1 MVSEFWLEALLLSY
15 LLFYDFMTLRSVL
28 PITFFVKELR
38 FPNPVHRALKTCQK
52 PGVITRKSQLFNKK
66 RCRHLNTGHLI
77 KRQKMTHFH
86 WKKVALRQL
95 LVSFWACMTSIFHAR
110 QFFIKSQQ
118 ILDTRGVIGQC
129 PVIHCC
135 LFPYFFY
142 LKVFHWFRFRYLISY
157 QCNMY
162 IPRPYLF
169 ISTGRLLSY
178 PKAL

>member
-38 FPNPVHRALKTCQK
+38 FPNPVHWALNTCQK

-66 RCRHLNTGHLI
+66 RCWHLNTGYLI
-77 KRQKMTHFH
+77 KRQKMRHFH

-95 LVSFWACMTSIFHAR
+95 LGSFWACMNSIFHAR

-118 ILDTRGVIGQC
+118 TLDILRATKFNWFFI
-129 PVIHCC
+129 
-135 LFPYFFY
+135 LFLPFFTARPTSKSCNY
-142 LKVFHWFRFRYLISY
+142 RLKVL
-157 QCNMY
+157 
-162 IPRPYLF
+162 
-169 ISTGRLLSY
+169 TEG
-178 PKAL
+178 